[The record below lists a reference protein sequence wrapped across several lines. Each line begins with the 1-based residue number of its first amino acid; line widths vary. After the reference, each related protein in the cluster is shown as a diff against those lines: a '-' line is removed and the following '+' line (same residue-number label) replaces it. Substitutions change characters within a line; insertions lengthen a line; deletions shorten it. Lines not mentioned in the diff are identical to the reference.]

1 MSLKMVVTYTHLCV
15 TEPPSGLSSSN
26 VEAFLRSWHILKNSD
41 IHTECWSIWAESP
54 MPRSQGS
61 ANWMTR
67 SMHGLSPR
75 LGRSSFCSI
84 CSIVKPWWRLAS
96 PGQSFLSFFV
106 SNLLLSGW
114 LLNNTECGMLSLF
127 MFRPFLLN
135 QKSHWNRDSN
145 LPNFYKKA
153 MIPS

>member
-1 MSLKMVVTYTHLCV
+1 MACHPDWEGLASAV
-15 TEPPSGLSSSN
+15 SAQLSSLD
-26 VEAFLRSWHILKNSD
+26 EGW
-41 IHTECWSIWAESP
+41 P
-54 MPRSQGS
+54 P
-61 ANWMTR
+61 
-67 SMHGLSPR
+67 
-75 LGRSSFCSI
+75 LGNLFSH
-84 CSIVKPWWRLAS
+84 
-96 PGQSFLSFFV
+96 FFV